1 VLKRNALKLA
11 SVEAPSAERRAPTA
25 GPRGWLRRRDAVR
38 ALGVAAIIWTACP
51 SAAHAQIYAWRD
63 AAGNLVLSDKA
74 KDPSARS
81 YSLTPAGDFRS
92 TKPLNPRAAQY
103 DGLIREYSR
112 THAVSADL
120 VRAVIQAES
129 AFDPLARSIKGAMG
143 LMQLMPG
150 TAREFGVLDPYDP
163 AENIRAG
170 VAYLKRL
177 LVRYGENVELALA
190 AYNAGPTAVAR
201 YGRVPPYRETRNYVA
216 KVRRSAE
223 AAAAAHPRTH
233 VYKVVEIID
242 GREVVR
248 YTSAAH
254 PGAER
259 VKSAERR

>member
-1 VLKRNALKLA
+1 MLTSNVLVRF
-11 SVEAPSAERRAPTA
+11 
-25 GPRGWLRRRDAVR
+25 GPRPGQRAALRTIGA
-38 ALGVAAIIWTACP
+38 ALVIWAALP
-51 SAAHAQIYAWRD
+51 LAAEAQIYAWRD

-81 YSLTPAGDFRS
+81 YSITPAAEFRT
-92 TKPLNPRAAQY
+92 TKPVNPRAAQY
-103 DGLIREYSR
+103 DGLIREHSR
-112 THAVSADL
+112 THSISADL

-129 AFDPLARSIKGAMG
+129 AFNPLARSIKGAMG
-143 LMQLMPG
+143 LMQLMPA
-150 TAREFGVLDPYDP
+150 TAREFGVVNAYDP

-216 KVRRSAE
+216 KVRSNAE
-223 AAAAAHPRTH
+223 AAAAATSRTK
-233 VYKVVEIID
+233 VYKVVEIVD

-248 YTSAAH
+248 YTSVAR
-254 PGAER
+254 PGAMR
-259 VKSAERR
+259 VKAAERR